1 MVIPINILRLRHAWP
16 ENPGFE
22 ISHESGRSD
31 YLFIHFHTPVT
42 LTMHGKTEE
51 LRPHACIVFHK
62 DTALHFKSK
71 AELIHDWMHFEG
83 EVPGLIG
90 KYGLSFDTVYYPK
103 TYDFITDV
111 IRSLEAEYFSRKSYF
126 ADMQSAKLCE
136 LFVKLAR
143 STVLEESGE
152 IIPHG
157 VRKRFIDLRTE
168 VFATLSREWT
178 VEEMAKRVL
187 LSESRFYVLYR
198 DIFGITPKNDLIC
211 ARVELAKNL
220 LRRGIYSVDEVAE
233 AVGYNSTFNFIRQFR
248 KACGTT
254 PGSYKKNESE

>member
-1 MVIPINILRLRHAWP
+1 MS
-16 ENPGFE
+16 GFE
-22 ISHESGRSD
+22 ISHAGNRND

-51 LRPHACIVFHK
+51 LHPHACVIFHRN
-62 DTALHFKSK
+62 TALHFKAK
-71 AELIHDWMHFEG
+71 VNLIHDWMHFEG
-83 EVPGLIG
+83 EVPELIS
-90 KYGLSFDTVYYPK
+90 KYGLTFDTVYYPK
-103 TYDFITDV
+103 TYDYITET
-111 IRSLEAEYFSRKSYF
+111 IRSLEAEFFSQKSYF
-126 ADMQSAKLCE
+126 EDMQQAKFCE

-143 STVLEESGE
+143 NTVLEESGE

-157 VRKRFIDLRTE
+157 MRKRFIDMRNE
-168 VFATLSREWT
+168 VFASLSHDWT
-178 VEEMAKRVL
+178 IDEMAKKIP

-198 DIFGITPKNDLIC
+198 DIFGISPKNDLIC

-233 AVGYNSTFNFIRQFR
+233 ATGYNSTFNFIRQFR

-254 PGSYKKNESE
+254 PGDYKKML